1 MKGKLLRNNN
11 ADSGTKAHNDN
22 RAYKVGRIRHNSWA
36 SKVLKSCDIIIFETG
51 LVHIYKNHKREL
63 DLLGMTAIQYINYI
77 VQNYNEIRQGSGS
90 SILLCVN
97 SYSNTKNSNIAAIE
111 LIFRVTGKNNLYEIK
126 TALPMKTERLLKK
139 KLLRANPRR
148 VSY

>member
-1 MKGKLLRNNN
+1 
-11 ADSGTKAHNDN
+11 
-22 RAYKVGRIRHNSWA
+22 
-36 SKVLKSCDIIIFETG
+36 
-51 LVHIYKNHKREL
+51 
-63 DLLGMTAIQYINYI
+63 MTAIQYINYI

-111 LIFRVTGKNNLYEIK
+111 LIFRVAGKNNLYEIK